1 MCSNSWAIFAW
12 RTTYWDRY
20 RYGAWDGCFASFP
33 TNCATMMLRIVIV
46 CMLFARSTACEHNG
60 DRANGKMR
68 GDDKGHQRR
77 YLRRR
82 TGRITWQTSLW
93 RFVQPNNAAKNA
105 SPLKNEDSV
114 TLSSS
119 RAGTRIVQPSWVS
132 SGSVTNRSKQV
143 TERGDGGADAEDS
156 SFGNNSTDNEPIK
169 YWFVWAAPESSS
181 GKSSQESP
189 TVDTSSDVALPFEHD
204 SWNLNHEN
212 GTVTEH
218 RNNSSNGEDKV
229 TLIVSVTS
237 MASSVE
243 NQAGA
248 SDNESEED
256 TLTQRTEQ
264 ANMNLTSTIDIRNVG

>member
-1 MCSNSWAIFAW
+1 MCRNSWAILAL
-12 RTTYWDRY
+12 RTTYWDRD

-46 CMLFARSTACEHNG
+46 CMLVVARSTACEHNG

-93 RFVQPNNAAKNA
+93 RFVQPNNAAKNS
-105 SPLKNEDSV
+105 SPVKSEDSV

-119 RAGTRIVQPSWVS
+119 QAGTRIVQPSWVS

-143 TERGDGGADAEDS
+143 TKRGDGGADAEDP
-156 SFGNNSTDNEPIK
+156 SFGNNSTDNEPIN
-169 YWFVWAAPESSS
+169 YWFAWAAPKSSS

-189 TVDTSSDVALPFEHD
+189 TVDTSSDVALPFEHA
-204 SWNLNHEN
+204 N

-229 TLIVSVTS
+229 TLIVLVTS

-243 NQAGA
+243 SQAGA

-264 ANMNLTSTIDIRNVG
+264 ANTNLASTIDIRNVAQAAIVP